1 MNKQHQRKYIFATLC
16 KTNNQQQFGENSLQ
30 KLNEF
35 LNTGGV
41 YILLILTNPTITIS
55 ILIKLIYVFV

>member
-30 KLNEF
+30 KFNEF
-35 LNTGGV
+35 PNTGGKF
-41 YILLILTNPTITIS
+41 ILLVLTLTLTYQY
-55 ILIKLIYVFV
+55 L